1 MPVLDPYHLT
11 LLLIALISGVI
22 SPIVVQITKYYI
34 SLLRLPPKKDEVTKA
49 IKYEDLIA
57 HKLDKIKDTFHVDR
71 VWLLEFHNGTHK
83 FSGKSLQKFSVTY
96 EVSNPGIAREG
107 QTTQNIPT
115 SLFSKFFKT
124 LSEKDHFIVSDVE
137 KVNVNNSSLQS
148 FFESRGTKSFFA
160 IGIRNIENFLIG
172 VLCLETIAHKSDMS
186 EAEISDLKKDA
197 NILSGYLEVS

>member
-1 MPVLDPYHLT
+1 MPAIDPYHIT

-34 SLLRLPPKKDEVTKA
+34 SLLRLPNKKDEVSKA

-57 HKLDKIKDTFHVDR
+57 HKLEKIKDVFGVER

-124 LSEKDHFIVSDVE
+124 LSDTDSFVVNDVDN
-137 KVNVNNSSLQS
+137 VNINNSSLQS

-160 IGIRNIENFLIG
+160 VGVRNIENFLIG
-172 VLCLETIAHKSDMS
+172 VLCLETVSYKTEMDNFKIS
-186 EAEISDLKKDA
+186 ELRKDT
-197 NILSGYLEVS
+197 NILSGYLEVL

>member
-1 MPVLDPYHLT
+1 MPTLDPYHLT

-34 SLLRLPPKKDEVTKA
+34 SLLRLPPKKDEVSKA

-57 HKLDKIKDTFHVDR
+57 HKLDKIKDSFKVDR
-71 VWLLEFHNGTHK
+71 VWLLEFHNGSHK
-83 FSGKSLQKFSVTY
+83 FSGKSMQKFSVTY
-96 EVSNPGIAREG
+96 EVASPGIAREG

-124 LSEKDHFIVSDVE
+124 LSDKDSFIVNDVS
-137 KVNVNNSSLQS
+137 NVNITNSSLQS

-172 VLCLETIAHKSDMS
+172 VLCLETISNKTEMS
-186 EAEISDLKKDA
+186 EAKISDLKKDA
-197 NILSGYLEVS
+197 NILSGYLEVA

>member
-1 MPVLDPYHLT
+1 MPALDPYHLT

-57 HKLDKIKDTFHVDR
+57 HKLDKIKETFHVDR

-96 EVSNPGIAREG
+96 EVANPGIAREG

-124 LSEKDHFIVSDVE
+124 LSDKDYFIVNDVD

-172 VLCLETIAHKSDMS
+172 VLCLETIAYKTEMS
-186 EAEISDLKKDA
+186 EAKISELKNDA
-197 NILSGYLEVS
+197 NILSGYLEVI